1 MATYINMNH
10 KAANKF
16 KMVQIEDR
24 LRFNK
29 LLEENKNIV
38 PCSLYVNKDNGT
50 IYFIEEQTGPV
61 LDLCMRYDEDITINN
76 DIGLHIGSY
85 LGI

>member
-16 KMVQIEDR
+16 KMVQIENR

-38 PCSLYVNKDNGT
+38 PCSLYVNKEDGT
-50 IYFIEEQTGPV
+50 IYFIEE
-61 LDLCMRYDEDITINN
+61 
-76 DIGLHIGSY
+76 
-85 LGI
+85 

>member
-16 KMVQIEDR
+16 RMVQIEDR
-24 LRFNK
+24 LRFNR

-38 PCSLYVNKDNGT
+38 PCSLYVNKEDGV
-50 IYFIEEQTGPV
+50 IYFIEE
-61 LDLCMRYDEDITINN
+61 
-76 DIGLHIGSY
+76 
-85 LGI
+85 

>member
-1 MATYINMNH
+1 MAIYINMND

-61 LDLCMRYDEDITINN
+61 LDLCMRYDEDTTINN
-76 DIGLHIGSY
+76 DICLHIGSY
-85 LGI
+85 LDI